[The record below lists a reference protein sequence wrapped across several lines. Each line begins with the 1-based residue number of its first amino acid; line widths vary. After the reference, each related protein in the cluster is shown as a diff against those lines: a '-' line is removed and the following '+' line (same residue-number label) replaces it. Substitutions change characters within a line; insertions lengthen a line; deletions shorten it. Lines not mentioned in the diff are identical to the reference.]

1 MAGMAQIARWIALA
15 LAVAI
20 AAVTL
25 GPISFRPMT
34 TAPADIERAIAFA
47 LFGGAIALGHFRNRD
62 LIIGVL
68 LAVVF
73 AALLEAGQNFVPGRH
88 GQMHDFLIKALAI
101 ILGAA
106 TVWISR
112 RMRDYSRS

>member
-1 MAGMAQIARWIALA
+1 MAQVARWVALA

-25 GPISFRPMT
+25 SPISFRPTT
-34 TAPADIERAIAFA
+34 TAPADVERAIAFA
-47 LFGGAIALGHFRNRD
+47 LLGGVIALGYFRNRD
-62 LIIGVL
+62 LLIGIL

-88 GQMHDFLIKALAI
+88 GQIHDFLIKALAV

-106 TVWISR
+106 AVWILR
-112 RMRDYSRS
+112 RIHRRPNY

>member
-1 MAGMAQIARWIALA
+1 MA

-20 AAVTL
+20 DAVTL
-25 GPISFRPMT
+25 GPISVRPIT

-47 LFGGAIALGHFRNRD
+47 LFGGAIALGYFRNRD

-73 AALLEAGQNFVPGRH
+73 AALLEAGQNFVPSRH
-88 GQMHDFLIKALAI
+88 SQMHDFLIKTLAV

-106 TVWISR
+106 VV
-112 RMRDYSRS
+112 